1 MPPDGQI
8 NDLENL
14 RLEES
19 FTFIVSGTYEHIS
32 EKIRRIHHIRMKSV
46 SSFLFA
52 LSLSTGLLTFV
63 EIFWFSFILM
73 FISLSMIYML
83 KIMFFEEEYSLF
95 LLKPWVPITVTKKEI
110 IKYLFLLMERSHEE
124 MLQVE
129 KNKRESDAVE
139 ILSLVWYTV
148 TLNRFRQ

>member
-73 FISLSMIYML
+73 FISLSIIYML
-83 KIMFFEEEYSLF
+83 KIVF
-95 LLKPWVPITVTKKEI
+95 L
-110 IKYLFLLMERSHEE
+110 
-124 MLQVE
+124 
-129 KNKRESDAVE
+129 KRN
-139 ILSLVWYTV
+139 IRCFY
-148 TLNRFRQ
+148 